1 MARRLALVASAAVV
15 LAAAARSEA
24 VPAFARRYDLECHFC
39 HQGYPK
45 LNNIGQRFKERGFRL
60 EHEDAFDRQ
69 AWIRSVP
76 ASMRAKARLDFS
88 DQDDPSTS
96 MFLKPVSAG
105 NLGQRLA
112 YWADTGFLI
121 KENDFSHERPD
132 NAWLRLEIIRGGKLY
147 ARAGRFELDL
157 PLTQARTPHLFP
169 YDIYHANTGF
179 ETDSIGGYQDG
190 LEVGGGFGSD
200 VRWSAA
206 LVRGRN
212 REGAA
217 DISDRAGKF
226 DANLFLRASRRLE
239 RNRVGLFAYI
249 GRNTLALGPANQ
261 WDDNLLRL
269 GADAGLWVQRM
280 HLQGVAL
287 YGRNDNSIATIDRPQ
302 GTGQALSFGGGFL
315 QADYHARGNLV
326 LCLRFNLVNGPG
338 EGASTGKETLTGL
351 FPGVQLWLFE
361 RAKLSFEYGL
371 LNKQRPSFGAI
382 QVEVAF

>member
-1 MARRLALVASAAVV
+1 MTRRSALAALTVV
-15 LAAAARSEA
+15 MLAAAVRSEA
-24 VPAFARRYDLECHFC
+24 IPAFARRYDLECHFC

-69 AWIRSVP
+69 AWSRSVP
-76 ASMRAKARLDFS
+76 ASMRARARLDFS
-88 DQDDPSTS
+88 DQGDPASS
-96 MFLKPVSAG
+96 MFLKPISAG
-105 NLGQRLA
+105 NLGERFA

-121 KENDFSHERPD
+121 EQDDFSHQKPD
-132 NAWLRLEIIRGGKLY
+132 NAWLRFEIVKGGKLY

-157 PLTQARTPHLFP
+157 PFTQARTSHLFP
-169 YDIYHANTGF
+169 YDIYAANTGF
-179 ETDSIGGYQDG
+179 ETDNIGGYQDG
-190 LEVGGGFGSD
+190 LEIGGGFGND
-200 VRWSAA
+200 LRWSAA
-206 LVRGRN
+206 VVRGRN
-212 REGAA
+212 PEGAA

-226 DANLFLRASRRLE
+226 DANVFLRASRRKE

-249 GRNTLALGPANQ
+249 GRNTIALGPTNA

-269 GADAGLWVQRM
+269 GADASLWVQKM
-280 HLQGVAL
+280 NLYGVAM
-287 YGRNDNSIATIDRPQ
+287 YGRNDNSIATIDRPD

-315 QADYHARGNLV
+315 QADYHARGNLA

-338 EGASTGKETLTGL
+338 EAAATDKETLTGI

-371 LNKQRPSFGAI
+371 LNNQRPSYGAL
-382 QVEVAF
+382 QLEVAF